1 MKRLSECNEVDESV
15 RGELLEYLGDTVSNY
30 QEDDIERLLQTSTYD
45 HEQRA
50 EIERRMYDMDKD
62 EAQRVIVDLLNNQ
75 LGPDHGNLGNQKQT
89 AKHIKNI
96 AG

>member
-1 MKRLSECNEVDESV
+1 MKKLHECDVIPDVSLA
-15 RGELLEYLGDTVSNY
+15 ELLGENVGNNQLQV
-30 QEDDIERLLQTSTYD
+30 IENLVRTSTYD

-50 EIERRMYDMDKD
+50 DIERRMYDMDKD
-62 EAQRVIVDLLNNQ
+62 EAQKVIVDLWNNQ